1 MYCVGDDDGT
11 GYGHNSGMSVDF
23 MVPVS
28 SA

>member
-1 MYCVGDDDGT
+1 MYRADDDDGT
-11 GYGHNSGMSVDF
+11 GHGHGTGMSVDF